1 MIEVKRVAEDWEIW
15 NEEEETAKSEV
26 EMKKLVLKKFHR

>member
-15 NEEEETAKSEV
+15 NEEEEMAKSEV
-26 EMKKLVLKKFHR
+26 EMKKLVLEKFHR